1 MYEIVFTRNAER
13 YYNRLDDNTAA
24 RINRAMDSIS
34 QNPTYNQNR
43 NIKKLSGRDREY
55 SYRVGQYRII
65 YQIDED
71 LQVCNILSIGP
82 RGDVYQP

>member
-1 MYEIVFTRNAER
+1 MYEIAFTRNAEK

-24 RINRAMDSIS
+24 RINRAIDLIS
-34 QNPTYNQNR
+34 QTPTYNQNR
-43 NIKKLSGRDREY
+43 NIKKLSDRDREY

>member
-1 MYEIVFTRNAER
+1 MYEIAFTRNAEK

-24 RINRAMDSIS
+24 RINRAIDLIS

-71 LQVCNILSIGP
+71 LQIRNILSIGP
-82 RGDVYQP
+82 QGDVYQP

>member
-24 RINRAMDSIS
+24 RINRAMDLIS

>member
-1 MYEIVFTRNAER
+1 MYEIAFTRNAEK

-24 RINRAMDSIS
+24 RINRAIDLIS

-71 LQVCNILSIGP
+71 LQVYNRPLSKKVIV
-82 RGDVYQP
+82 RQHI

>member
-1 MYEIVFTRNAER
+1 MYEIAFTRNAEK

-24 RINRAMDSIS
+24 RINRAIDLIS
-34 QNPTYNQNR
+34 QTPTYNQNR

-65 YQIDED
+65 YQIDEN
-71 LQVCNILSIGP
+71 LQACNILSIGP

>member
-1 MYEIVFTRNAER
+1 MYEIAFTRNAEK

-24 RINRAMDSIS
+24 RINRAIDLIS

-71 LQVCNILSIGP
+71 LQVYNILSIGP
-82 RGDVYQP
+82 RGDVYQS

>member
-24 RINRAMDSIS
+24 RINRAIDLIS
-34 QNPTYNQNR
+34 QNPTYNPNR

-65 YQIDED
+65 YQVDED
-71 LQVCNILSIGP
+71 LQVCNILTIGP
-82 RGDVYQP
+82 RGDVYQR

>member
-24 RINRAMDSIS
+24 RINRAIDLIS
-34 QNPTYNQNR
+34 QNPIYNPNR

-65 YQIDED
+65 YQVDED
-71 LQVCNILSIGP
+71 LQKCNILSIGP
-82 RGDVYQP
+82 RGNVYQR

>member
-13 YYNRLDDNTAA
+13 YYNRLDNNTAS
-24 RINRAMDSIS
+24 RINRAIDLIS

-65 YQIDED
+65 YQVDED
-71 LQVCNILSIGP
+71 LQICNILSIGP
-82 RGDVYQP
+82 RGNVYQR

>member
-24 RINRAMDSIS
+24 RINRAIDLIS

-71 LQVCNILSIGP
+71 SQACNILSIGP
-82 RGDVYQP
+82 RGDVYQR

>member
-1 MYEIVFTRNAER
+1 MYEIAFTRNAEK
-13 YYNRLDDNTAA
+13 YYNRLDDN
-24 RINRAMDSIS
+24 RAIDLIS
-34 QNPTYNQNR
+34 QTPTYNQNR

-65 YQIDED
+65 YQIDEN
-71 LQVCNILSIGP
+71 LQACNILSIGP

>member
-1 MYEIVFTRNAER
+1 MYEIAFTRNAEK
-13 YYNRLDDNTAA
+13 YYNRLDDN
-24 RINRAMDSIS
+24 RAIDLIS
-34 QNPTYNQNR
+34 QTPTYNQNR

-71 LQVCNILSIGP
+71 LQIRNILSIGP
-82 RGDVYQP
+82 QGDVYQP

>member
-1 MYEIVFTRNAER
+1 MYEIAFTRNAEK
-13 YYNRLDDNTAA
+13 YYDRLDDNTAA
-24 RINRAMDSIS
+24 RINRAIDLIS

-71 LQVCNILSIGP
+71 LQVYNILSIGP

>member
-1 MYEIVFTRNAER
+1 MYEIAFTRNAEK

-24 RINRAMDSIS
+24 RINRAIDLIS
-34 QNPTYNQNR
+34 QTPTYNQNR

-71 LQVCNILSIGP
+71 LQIRNILSIGP

>member
-24 RINRAMDSIS
+24 RINRAIDLIS

-43 NIKKLSGRDREY
+43 NIKKLTGRDREY

-65 YQIDED
+65 YQVDED
-71 LQVCNILSIGP
+71 LQECNILSIGP
-82 RGDVYQP
+82 RGDVYQR

>member
-1 MYEIVFTRNAER
+1 MYEIAFTRNAEK

-24 RINRAMDSIS
+24 RINRAIDLIS

-71 LQVCNILSIGP
+71 LQVYNILSIGP

>member
-1 MYEIVFTRNAER
+1 MYEIAFTRNAEK

-24 RINRAMDSIS
+24 RINRAIDLIS
-34 QNPTYNQNR
+34 QTPTYNQNR
-43 NIKKLSGRDREY
+43 NIKKLSDRDREY

-71 LQVCNILSIGP
+71 LQIRNILSIGP
-82 RGDVYQP
+82 QGDVYQP